1 MMRPF
6 LYALTFLA
14 VIGLGAWAYSEN
26 YATQGALREVADLQD
41 EIANLRDALATQH
54 AEWAYLNRPTRLR
67 DLAAMNFDRLG
78 LMPMTALQLGS
89 AADVAMP
96 VAEPLLITGEVQ
108 ADGTLSPALQSTEDA
123 QIP

>member
-1 MMRPF
+1 MR
-6 LYALTFLA
+6 ALLSIISFVAVMALA
-14 VIGLGAWAYSEN
+14 FWAYREN
-26 YATQGALREVADLQD
+26 YATQTQLKEMAKVQDQIAALRD
-41 EIANLRDALATQH
+41 EIAMQK

-108 ADGTLSPALQSTEDA
+108 ADGTLSPALQSTEEA